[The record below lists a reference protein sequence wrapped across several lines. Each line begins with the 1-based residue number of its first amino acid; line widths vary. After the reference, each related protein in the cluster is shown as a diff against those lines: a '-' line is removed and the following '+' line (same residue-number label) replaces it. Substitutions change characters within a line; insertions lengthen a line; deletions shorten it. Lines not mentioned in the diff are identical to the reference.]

1 MNFKLKE
8 ILIEGKFGPISL
20 GDSKE
25 KVLEVLGKPDDVHG
39 SLTEGYS
46 GVFYGD
52 VEVFFNEDALE
63 SFHIHRFEGHPKFSD
78 RHDFDPWII
87 KRNMPLWEFVETLNR
102 EEIPFEAFFW
112 KYFQRVIEI
121 RIHQYT
127 NAVFDG
133 SESPEFQ
140 LEHVNLS
147 ILRTPNLVPI
157 LSLEEYL

>member
-1 MNFKLKE
+1 MNLKLKE
-8 ILIEGKFGPISL
+8 ILIEGKFGSISL
-20 GDSKE
+20 GDSKK
-25 KVLEVLGKPDDVHG
+25 KVLEVLGEPDDVHG

-52 VEVFFNEDALE
+52 VEVFFNEDILE
-63 SFHIHRFEGHPKFSD
+63 SFHIHKFESYPKLSD
-78 RHDFDPWII
+78 LHDFDPWIV
-87 KRNMPLWEFVETLNR
+87 KRNMPLREFVETLNR

-121 RIHQYT
+121 RLHQYT